1 MAAFE
6 EGHRGGMAGEIRASI
21 TSDQFDLANYTGI
34 VADGNALCIFIADLA
49 ALLFLISSCGR
60 RAKSS

>member
-34 VADGNALCIFIADLA
+34 VEHGHPLCICNAD
-49 ALLFLISSCGR
+49 FDGVSF
-60 RAKSS
+60 